1 MKIIVDPQWNFIDA
15 LKAAWEAY
23 PGGRELG
30 VPNRIRVLEQWAN
43 VVGCERATAEFE
55 TVLRKYSTLDEA
67 SKHLGLSLYTIKK
80 LRKRFGEMPS
90 VTPFSLREGN
100 PLGNQQ
106 QLELLQEDE
115 ASSTI
120 SEVHIDKL
128 LELVQEVNFDLLSKL
143 IEILKQEGI
152 ALTINERTLQQFLEM
167 SERSGINVV
176 SRLIEWITTTGKI
189 EDVISVLEKLEVDDL
204 QKFNAAVGL
213 SGLKTALA
221 IWQNNK
227 DNDSEE
233 FWHSFLSKNSFV
245 FAQLFSFPVIV
256 LKDKAYV
263 GGKSIGNTG
272 GNIVDFLCANHL
284 TRNVALIEIK
294 TPKTKLLGSKYRGDI
309 YNISND
315 LSGSVVQVTN
325 YKNSLLQNH
334 LSLSS
339 HKEEEFEAFDPRCIV
354 IIGNVH
360 SELTEKKQRKSLELF
375 RMGLKEVQVITYD
388 ELFSK
393 VEFLVDLLE
402 GSVSEASTG

>member
-1 MKIIVDPQWNFIDA
+1 MKIIVDPQWNFIDV

-43 VVGCERATAEFE
+43 VVGNERATAEFE
-55 TVLRKYSTLDEA
+55 TVLRKYLTLDEA
-67 SKHLGLSLYTIKK
+67 SKHLRLSLYTIKK

-100 PLGNQQ
+100 PLDNQ
-106 QLELLQEDE
+106 QLELLQEDK

-120 SEVHIDKL
+120 SEVHTDKL
-128 LELVQEVNFDLLSKL
+128 LELVQEVDFDLLSKL
-143 IEILKQEGI
+143 IEILKQEDI
-152 ALTINERTLQQFLEM
+152 ALTINERTLQQFLEI

-204 QKFNAAVGL
+204 QKLNAAVGL
-213 SGLKTALA
+213 SGLKTALT
-221 IWQNNK
+221 IWQNNNE
-227 DNDSEE
+227 NDSEE
-233 FWHSFLSKNSFV
+233 FWHSFLSKNSFM
-245 FAQLFSFPVIV
+245 FAQIFSFPVIV

-263 GGKSIGNTG
+263 GGKSIRNTG

-315 LSGSVVQVTN
+315 SSGSVVQVTN

-334 LSLSS
+334 PSLSS
-339 HKEEEFEAFDPRCIV
+339 HEEEEFEAFDPKCIV
-354 IIGNVH
+354 IIGNVQ
-360 SELTEKKQRKSLELF
+360 SELSEKKQRKSLELF

-402 GSVSEASTG
+402 GRVGEASTG

>member
-23 PGGRELG
+23 PGGREFG

-55 TVLRKYSTLDEA
+55 TVLRKCLTLDEA

-100 PLGNQQ
+100 PLDNQ

-115 ASSTI
+115 ASPTI
-120 SEVHIDKL
+120 PEVHIDKL

-143 IEILKQEGI
+143 IEILKQEDI
-152 ALTINERTLQQFLEM
+152 ALTINERTLQQFLEI
-167 SERSGINVV
+167 SERSGIDVV

-204 QKFNAAVGL
+204 QKLNAAVGL
-213 SGLKTALA
+213 SGLKTAFA

-227 DNDSEE
+227 ENDSEE
-233 FWHSFLSKNSFV
+233 FWHSFLSKNSFM

-272 GNIVDFLCANHL
+272 GNIVDFVCANHL

-339 HKEEEFEAFDPRCIV
+339 HEKEEFEAFDPKCIV

-402 GSVSEASTG
+402 GSVGEASTG

>member
-1 MKIIVDPQWNFIDA
+1 
-15 LKAAWEAY
+15 
-23 PGGRELG
+23 
-30 VPNRIRVLEQWAN
+30 
-43 VVGCERATAEFE
+43 
-55 TVLRKYSTLDEA
+55 
-67 SKHLGLSLYTIKK
+67 
-80 LRKRFGEMPS
+80 MPS

-100 PLGNQQ
+100 PLDNQQ

-143 IEILKQEGI
+143 IEILKQEDI
-152 ALTINERTLQQFLEM
+152 ALTINERTLQQFLEI

-204 QKFNAAVGL
+204 QKLNAVVGL
-213 SGLKTALA
+213 SGLKTALTA
-221 IWQNNK
+221 WQNNK
-227 DNDSEE
+227 ENDSEE
-233 FWHSFLSKNSFV
+233 FWHSFLSKNSFM

-294 TPKTKLLGSKYRGDI
+294 TPKTKLLGSKYRGDT

-339 HKEEEFEAFDPRCIV
+339 HEEEKFEAFDPKCIV

-393 VEFLVDLLE
+393 VKFLVDLLE
-402 GSVSEASTG
+402 GSVDKASTG

>member
-23 PGGRELG
+23 PGGREFG

-55 TVLRKYSTLDEA
+55 TVLRKYLTLHEA
-67 SKHLGLSLYTIKK
+67 STYLGLSLYTIKK

-90 VTPFSLREGN
+90 VTSFSLKEGN
-100 PLGNQQ
+100 SLDNQQ
-106 QLELLQEDE
+106 QLSLLQEDE
-115 ASSTI
+115 TSSTI

-143 IEILKQEGI
+143 VEILKQEDI
-152 ALTINERTLQQFLEM
+152 ALTINERTLQQFLEI

-204 QKFNAAVGL
+204 QKLNAAVGL
-213 SGLKTALA
+213 SGLKTALT

-227 DNDSEE
+227 ENDSEE
-233 FWHSFLSKNSFV
+233 FWHGFLSKNSFM

-339 HKEEEFEAFDPRCIV
+339 REEEGFEAFDPKCIV

-360 SELTEKKQRKSLELF
+360 SELAEKKQRKTLELF
-375 RMGLKEVQVITYD
+375 RMGLKEVQVIAYD

-402 GSVSEASTG
+402 GNVDEASTG

>member
-15 LKAAWEAY
+15 LKAAWGAY

-55 TVLRKYSTLDEA
+55 TVLRKYLTLDEA
-67 SKHLGLSLYTIKK
+67 SKNLGLSLYTIKK

-100 PLGNQQ
+100 PLDNQQ

-143 IEILKQEGI
+143 IEILKQEDI
-152 ALTINERTLQQFLEM
+152 ALTINERTLQQFLEI

-204 QKFNAAVGL
+204 QKLNAVVGL
-213 SGLKTALA
+213 SGLKTALTA
-221 IWQNNK
+221 WQNNK
-227 DNDSEE
+227 ENDSEE
-233 FWHSFLSKNSFV
+233 FWHSFLSKNSFM

-294 TPKTKLLGSKYRGDI
+294 TPKTKLLGSKYRGDT

-339 HKEEEFEAFDPRCIV
+339 HEEEKFEAFDPKCIV

-393 VEFLVDLLE
+393 VKFLVDLLE
-402 GSVSEASTG
+402 GSVDKASTG